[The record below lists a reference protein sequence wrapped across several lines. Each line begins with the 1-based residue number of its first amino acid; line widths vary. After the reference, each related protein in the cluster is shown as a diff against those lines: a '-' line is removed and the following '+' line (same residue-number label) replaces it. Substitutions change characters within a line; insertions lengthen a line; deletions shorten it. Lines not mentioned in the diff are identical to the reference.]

1 MAGMFDSPGPG
12 SALQMHE
19 LIAQLD
25 ELRRLTILDDHSP
38 QSFRARAYDR
48 AVRRLRDSDE
58 DLTSLSEQ
66 ELQRRDGIGKA
77 IASKM
82 REFFQ
87 TGRIAKLETLRAR
100 FPPAVQQLARIPGVG
115 PKTLSRLRAELGI
128 ESIEALRVALEQGV
142 LRNIAGLGINSEQ
155 MLRRGLQRVAAA
167 GKHRRQPIGRVMPE
181 AELLVAE
188 LAKLP
193 SVAAA
198 RYCGSLRRLRPTIA
212 DLDILVAAADP
223 GPALAHA
230 AALPI
235 VDSSAPLH
243 GGDTR
248 AAFITRRGLQVD
260 LRVVAPDQFGAAALY
275 FTGSQAHNI
284 RLRALASARGWLL
297 NEYGLWNA
305 RRELIAAAT
314 EEAIYAALDL
324 PLIAPVLRE
333 DRGEVEAAQRG
344 ELPAAVTVADLR
356 GDLHMHTDASG
367 DGRSSLE
374 EMVAAAA
381 SRGFSYLAITD
392 HGADLGINGVS
403 RERLSTQRKAL
414 RKLNAA
420 FPGLRLLHGVELN
433 IGADG
438 SLDYDA
444 AFRSSFDWCVA
455 AVHSAFNLD
464 RAAQTKRIVTA
475 MEDPAVNV
483 IGHLSGRMIGR
494 RPGIELDVDAILAA
508 AERTGTAIEING
520 SLNRLDADADLLRR
534 ARGRQVT
541 IVVNSDAHH
550 QREFDRLRWGALHA
564 QRGWV
569 DRERIANTWPANRF
583 LAWAAAQRSA
593 ASDTGSPSS
602 PP

>member
-128 ESIEALRVALEQGV
+128 ESVEALRVALEQGV

-167 GKHRRQPIGRVMPE
+167 GKHRRQPIGARDAGGRAAGRGAGE
-181 AELLVAE
+181 AAERSRRTLLRQPA
-188 LAKLP
+188 P
-193 SVAAA
+193 
-198 RYCGSLRRLRPTIA
+198 
-212 DLDILVAAADP
+212 AAADHRRPRHSGGRRRP
-223 GPALAHA
+223 GSGTGARRRPCRSWTPRLRCTGVIRVPHS
-230 AALPI
+230 P
-235 VDSSAPLH
+235 
-243 GGDTR
+243 
-248 AAFITRRGLQVD
+248 TRRGLQVD

-324 PLIAPVLRE
+324 PPIAPVLRE

-344 ELPAAVTVADLR
+344 ELPAPVTVADLR

-455 AVHSAFNLD
+455 GRALRVQSGSCRTDQAHRHRHGRPCGECDRPSERAHD
-464 RAAQTKRIVTA
+464 RA
-475 MEDPAVNV
+475 PARYRV
-483 IGHLSGRMIGR
+483 GR
-494 RPGIELDVDAILAA
+494 RCDPG
-508 AERTGTAIEING
+508 GG
-520 SLNRLDADADLLRR
+520 
-534 ARGRQVT
+534 
-541 IVVNSDAHH
+541 
-550 QREFDRLRWGALHA
+550 GAY
-564 QRGWV
+564 RYR
-569 DRERIANTWPANRF
+569 D
-583 LAWAAAQRSA
+583 
-593 ASDTGSPSS
+593 
-602 PP
+602 